1 MLKFFIKII
10 LISFVFLIHVNA
22 EPVKK
27 ITVLGNERVS
37 KDTIILFSE
46 IALDENLSNND
57 LNNIV
62 KKLYKTSFFKDV
74 SVSLIDTNLKI
85 TVVENPIIQ
94 NLKIDGVKSKE
105 LKKLIIQKIT
115 LKNSSSFNEFY
126 VKKDLKVIENILQ
139 NLGYYFSKTETLISD
154 NNNKTIDLTI
164 LIDLGEK
171 SYISEIIF
179 LGDKKFK
186 SGNLQNV
193 IASEVNKFW
202 KVISKKKF
210 LNKERI
216 ELDKRLL
223 RNFYKNKGFYN
234 VKIES
239 NTVNYSS
246 KNDFQLVF
254 NIDSGERFYFN
265 DFTINLPN
273 NYDPKYFTKIQE
285 KLNESKGLFYSY
297 KILENTLSEIEKIAF
312 NENYEFVDATIDETI
327 FNRNK
332 INTVI
337 NLTESS
343 KIYVKK
349 INIIGNSITIEDVL
363 RNELIVDEGDALNNI
378 LLKKSINNIR
388 SLNIFEKVNSSIE
401 DTAIKSEKI
410 INIDVTEKATGEISA
425 GAGAGTSGVST
436 MFGINENNFLGK
448 GIKLNSN
455 LSIGTESVKG
465 LFSVVNPNYNNS
477 DNDLIFSVESTTL
490 DRLND
495 YGYKSSRYG
504 FSLGTKF
511 EHLDDFYI
519 TPKISSFNENLE
531 TSSTASNS
539 LKKQKGNYFDTK
551 FSYLIDLDKRNETY
565 QTTNGYRSRFNQ
577 TIPIISD
584 TLSIINGYELNTY
597 HEYFFDNVAKTTF
610 YARAANSLGDKD
622 VKVSDRQYVPSSK
635 LRGFE
640 PGKVGPVDNGD
651 FVGGNYLTA
660 INISSDLKILESFE
674 STSFNIFLDMANV
687 WGVDYSSEIDESN
700 KLRSAVGISL
710 DWYTPV
716 GPLNFSLAQ
725 PIMKKNTDKTET
737 FRFNLGT
744 TF

>member
-343 KIYVKK
+343 KLYVKK

-465 LFSVVNPNYNNS
+465 LFSVVNTNYNNS

>member
-10 LISFVFLIHVNA
+10 LISFMFLIHVNA

-27 ITVLGNERVS
+27 ITILGNERVS

-46 IALDENLSNND
+46 IDLYENLSNND

-74 SVSLIDTNLKI
+74 KVSLINTNLTI

-105 LKKLIIQKIT
+105 LKKLIIQKID

-139 NLGYYFSKTETLISD
+139 NLGYYFSKTEILISD
-154 NNNKTIDLTI
+154 NNNKTIDLTF

-265 DFTINLPN
+265 DFTINLPD
-273 NYDPKYFTKIQE
+273 NYDPKYFTKIQK
-285 KLNESKGLFYSY
+285 KLNESKGSFYSY

-327 FNRNK
+327 FNKNK

-343 KIYVKK
+343 KLYVKK
-349 INIIGNSITIEDVL
+349 INITGNNITIEEVL

-436 MFGINENNFLGK
+436 IFGINENNFLGR

-477 DNDLIFSVESTTL
+477 DNDLIFSVESSTL
-490 DRLND
+490 DRLKD

-504 FSLGTKF
+504 FSLGTTF

-519 TPKISSFNENLE
+519 TPRISSFNENLE

-551 FSYLIDLDKRNETY
+551 FSYLIDLDKRNERY

-610 YARAANSLGDKD
+610 YARAANSIGDKD

-674 STSFNIFLDMANV
+674 TTSFNIFLDMANV
-687 WGVDYSSEIDESN
+687 WGVDYSSEVDESN

>member
-1 MLKFFIKII
+1 MFKFFIKFI
-10 LISFVFLIHVNA
+10 LIYFVFLIDVNA
-22 EPVKK
+22 EKVKK
-27 ITVLGNERVS
+27 IIILGNDRIS

-46 IALDENLSNND
+46 IALDENLNNDD

-62 KKLYKTSFFKDV
+62 KKLYNTSFFKDV
-74 SVSLIDTNLKI
+74 SVSLINTNLKI

-94 NLKIDGVKSKE
+94 NLKIDGVRSKE
-105 LKKLIIQKIT
+105 LKKLIIQKIS
-115 LKNSSSFNEFY
+115 LKNSSSFNEFS
-126 VKKDLKVIENILQ
+126 VKKDLRVIENILQ
-139 NLGYYFSKTETLISD
+139 SLGYYFSKTEISMSD
-154 NNNKTIDLTI
+154 NDNKTVDLTY

-171 SYISEIIF
+171 SYISEILF

-193 IASEVNKFW
+193 IASEVNRFW
-202 KVISKKKF
+202 KIISKKKF

-223 RNFYKNKGFYN
+223 INFYKNKGFYN

-239 NTVNYSS
+239 NTVNYST

-265 DFTINLPN
+265 NFIINLPES
-273 NYDPKYFTKIQE
+273 YDQKYFAKIQ
-285 KLNESKGLFYSY
+285 KRLNKSKGEFYSY
-297 KILENTLSEIEKIAF
+297 KILENILSEIEKIAF

-327 FNRNK
+327 FQKNK

-337 NLTESS
+337 NLSESS
-343 KIYVKK
+343 KLYVKK
-349 INIIGNSITIEDVL
+349 INITGNSITIEDVL
-363 RNELIVDEGDALNNI
+363 RNELIVDEGDPLNNI

-388 SLNIFEKVNSSIE
+388 SLNIFKKVNTSIE
-401 DTAIKSEKI
+401 DTANNSEKI
-410 INIDVTEKATGEISA
+410 INIDVIEKATGEISA

-436 MFGINENNFLGK
+436 MFGVNENNFLGK
-448 GIKLNSN
+448 GIRLNSN
-455 LSIGTESVKG
+455 LSIGSEQVKG
-465 LFSVVNPNYNNS
+465 LFSVVNPNYKNT
-477 DNDLIFSVESTTL
+477 DKDLIFSIESSTL
-490 DRLND
+490 DRLKD

-504 FSLGTKF
+504 FSLGTRF
-511 EHLDDFYI
+511 EHLDDFFI

-531 TSSTASNS
+531 TSSTASNA

-551 FSYLIDLDKRNETY
+551 FSYLIDLDKRNETF
-565 QTTNGYRSRFNQ
+565 QTTGGYRSRFNQ
-577 TIPIISD
+577 TIPVISESL
-584 TLSIINGYELNTY
+584 TLINGYELNTY
-597 HEYFFDNVAKTTF
+597 HEYLFDNVAKTTF
-610 YARAANSLGDKD
+610 YVSTANSIGDKD
-622 VKVSDRQYVPSSK
+622 VKVSDRQYIPSSK

-651 FVGGNYLTA
+651 FIGGNYLTA
-660 INISSDLKILESFE
+660 FNLSSDLNILESFE
-674 STSFNIFLDMANV
+674 TTSFNIFLDIANV
-687 WGVDYSSEIDESN
+687 WGVDYSSDIDESN
-700 KLRSAVGISL
+700 KIRSAVGISL
-710 DWYTPV
+710 DLFTPV

>member
-1 MLKFFIKII
+1 MLKFFIKIV
-10 LISFVFLIHVNA
+10 LISFMFLIHVNA

-27 ITVLGNERVS
+27 ITILGNERVS

-46 IALDENLSNND
+46 IDLYENLSNND

-74 SVSLIDTNLKI
+74 KVSLINTNLTI

-105 LKKLIIQKIT
+105 LKKLIIQKID

-139 NLGYYFSKTETLISD
+139 NLGYYFSKTEILISD
-154 NNNKTIDLTI
+154 NNNKTIDLTF

-265 DFTINLPN
+265 DFTINLPD
-273 NYDPKYFTKIQE
+273 NYDPKYFTKIQK
-285 KLNESKGLFYSY
+285 KLNESKGSFYSY

-327 FNRNK
+327 SNKNK

-343 KIYVKK
+343 KLYVKK
-349 INIIGNSITIEDVL
+349 INITGNNITIEEVL

-436 MFGINENNFLGK
+436 IFGINENNFLGR

-477 DNDLIFSVESTTL
+477 DNDLIFSVESSTL
-490 DRLND
+490 DRLKD

-504 FSLGTKF
+504 FSLGTTF

-519 TPKISSFNENLE
+519 TPRISSFNENLE

-551 FSYLIDLDKRNETY
+551 FSYLIDLDKRNERY

-610 YARAANSLGDKD
+610 YARAANSIGDKD

-674 STSFNIFLDMANV
+674 TTSFNIFLDMANV
-687 WGVDYSSEIDESN
+687 WGVDYSSEVDESN

>member
-1 MLKFFIKII
+1 M
-10 LISFVFLIHVNA
+10 
-22 EPVKK
+22 
-27 ITVLGNERVS
+27 
-37 KDTIILFSE
+37 
-46 IALDENLSNND
+46 
-57 LNNIV
+57 
-62 KKLYKTSFFKDV
+62 
-74 SVSLIDTNLKI
+74 
-85 TVVENPIIQ
+85 
-94 NLKIDGVKSKE
+94 
-105 LKKLIIQKIT
+105 
-115 LKNSSSFNEFY
+115 
-126 VKKDLKVIENILQ
+126 
-139 NLGYYFSKTETLISD
+139 
-154 NNNKTIDLTI
+154 
-164 LIDLGEK
+164 
-171 SYISEIIF
+171 
-179 LGDKKFK
+179 
-186 SGNLQNV
+186 
-193 IASEVNKFW
+193 
-202 KVISKKKF
+202 
-210 LNKERI
+210 
-216 ELDKRLL
+216 
-223 RNFYKNKGFYN
+223 
-234 VKIES
+234 
-239 NTVNYSS
+239 
-246 KNDFQLVF
+246 
-254 NIDSGERFYFN
+254 
-265 DFTINLPN
+265 
-273 NYDPKYFTKIQE
+273 
-285 KLNESKGLFYSY
+285 
-297 KILENTLSEIEKIAF
+297 SEIEKIAL

-343 KIYVKK
+343 KLYVKK

-410 INIDVTEKATGEISA
+410 INIDVTEKATCEISA

>member
-1 MLKFFIKII
+1 MFKFFIKFI
-10 LISFVFLIHVNA
+10 LIYFVFLIDVNA
-22 EPVKK
+22 ESVKK
-27 ITVLGNERVS
+27 IIILGNDRIS

-46 IALDENLSNND
+46 IALDENLNNDD

-62 KKLYKTSFFKDV
+62 KKLYNTSFFKDV
-74 SVSLIDTNLKI
+74 SVSLINTNLKI

-94 NLKIDGVKSKE
+94 NLKIDGVRSKE
-105 LKKLIIQKIT
+105 LKKLIIQKIS
-115 LKNSSSFNEFY
+115 LKNSSSFNEFS
-126 VKKDLKVIENILQ
+126 VKKDLRVIENILQ
-139 NLGYYFSKTETLISD
+139 SLGYYFSKTEISISD
-154 NNNKTIDLTI
+154 NDNKTVDLTY

-171 SYISEIIF
+171 SYISEILF

-193 IASEVNKFW
+193 IASEVNRFW
-202 KVISKKKF
+202 KIISKKKF

-223 RNFYKNKGFYN
+223 INFYKNKGFYN

-239 NTVNYSS
+239 NTVNYST

-265 DFTINLPN
+265 NFIINLPES
-273 NYDPKYFTKIQE
+273 YDQKYFAKIQ
-285 KLNESKGLFYSY
+285 KRLNKSKGEFYSY
-297 KILENTLSEIEKIAF
+297 KVLENILSEIEKIAF

-327 FNRNK
+327 FQKNK

-337 NLTESS
+337 NLSESS
-343 KIYVKK
+343 KLYVKK
-349 INIIGNSITIEDVL
+349 INITGNSITIEDVL
-363 RNELIVDEGDALNNI
+363 RNELIVDEGDPLNNI

-388 SLNIFEKVNSSIE
+388 SLNIFKKVNTSIE
-401 DTAIKSEKI
+401 DTANNSEKI
-410 INIDVTEKATGEISA
+410 INIDVIEKATGEISA

-436 MFGINENNFLGK
+436 MFGVNENNFLGK
-448 GIKLNSN
+448 GIRLNSN
-455 LSIGTESVKG
+455 LSIGSEQVKG
-465 LFSVVNPNYNNS
+465 LFSVVNPNYKNT
-477 DNDLIFSVESTTL
+477 DKDLIFSIESSTL
-490 DRLND
+490 DRLKD

-504 FSLGTKF
+504 FSLGTRF
-511 EHLDDFYI
+511 EHLDDFFI

-531 TSSTASNS
+531 TSSTASNA

-551 FSYLIDLDKRNETY
+551 FSYLIDLDKRNETF
-565 QTTNGYRSRFNQ
+565 QTTGGYRSRFNQ
-577 TIPIISD
+577 TIPVISESL
-584 TLSIINGYELNTY
+584 TLINGYELNTY
-597 HEYFFDNVAKTTF
+597 HEYLFDNVAKTTF
-610 YARAANSLGDKD
+610 YVSTANSIGDKD
-622 VKVSDRQYVPSSK
+622 VKVSDRQYIPSSK

-640 PGKVGPVDNGD
+640 PGKVGPIDNGD
-651 FVGGNYLTA
+651 FIGGNYLTA
-660 INISSDLKILESFE
+660 FNLSSDLNILESFE
-674 STSFNIFLDMANV
+674 TTSFNIFLDIANV
-687 WGVDYSSEIDESN
+687 WGVDYSSDIDESN
-700 KLRSAVGISL
+700 KIRSAVGISL
-710 DWYTPV
+710 DLFTPV

>member
-1 MLKFFIKII
+1 MFKFFIKFI
-10 LISFVFLIHVNA
+10 LIYFVFLIDVNA
-22 EPVKK
+22 ESIKK
-27 ITVLGNERVS
+27 IIILGNDRIS

-46 IALDENLSNND
+46 VALDENLNNDD

-62 KKLYKTSFFKDV
+62 KKLYNTSFFKDV
-74 SVSLIDTNLKI
+74 SVSLINTNLKI

-94 NLKIDGVKSKE
+94 NLKIDGVRSKE
-105 LKKLIIQKIT
+105 LKKLIIQKIS
-115 LKNSSSFNEFY
+115 LKNSSSFNEFS
-126 VKKDLKVIENILQ
+126 VKKDLRVIENILQ
-139 NLGYYFSKTETLISD
+139 SLGYYFSKTEISMSD
-154 NNNKTIDLTI
+154 NDNKTVDLTY

-171 SYISEIIF
+171 SYISEILF

-193 IASEVNKFW
+193 IASEVNRFW
-202 KVISKKKF
+202 KIISKKKF

-223 RNFYKNKGFYN
+223 INFYKNKGFYN

-239 NTVNYSS
+239 NTVNYST

-265 DFTINLPN
+265 NFIINLPES
-273 NYDPKYFTKIQE
+273 YDQKYFAKIQ
-285 KLNESKGLFYSY
+285 KRLNKSKGEFYSY
-297 KILENTLSEIEKIAF
+297 KVLENILSEIEKIAF

-327 FNRNK
+327 FQKNK

-337 NLTESS
+337 NLSESS
-343 KIYVKK
+343 KLYVKK
-349 INIIGNSITIEDVL
+349 INITGNSITIEDVL
-363 RNELIVDEGDALNNI
+363 RNELIVDEGDPLNNI

-388 SLNIFEKVNSSIE
+388 SLNIFKKVNTSIE
-401 DTAIKSEKI
+401 DTANNSEKI
-410 INIDVTEKATGEISA
+410 INIDVIEKATGEISA

-436 MFGINENNFLGK
+436 MFGVNENNFLGK
-448 GIKLNSN
+448 GIRLNSN
-455 LSIGTESVKG
+455 LSIGSEQVKG
-465 LFSVVNPNYNNS
+465 LFSVVNPNYKNT
-477 DNDLIFSVESTTL
+477 DKDLIFSIESSTL
-490 DRLND
+490 DRLKD

-504 FSLGTKF
+504 FSLGTRF
-511 EHLDDFYI
+511 EHLDDFFI

-531 TSSTASNS
+531 TSSTASNA

-551 FSYLIDLDKRNETY
+551 FSYLIDLDKRNETF
-565 QTTNGYRSRFNQ
+565 QTTGGYRSRFNQ
-577 TIPIISD
+577 TIPVISESL
-584 TLSIINGYELNTY
+584 TLINGYELNTY
-597 HEYFFDNVAKTTF
+597 HEYLFDNVAKTTF
-610 YARAANSLGDKD
+610 YVSTANSIGDKD
-622 VKVSDRQYVPSSK
+622 VKVSDRQYIPSSK

-640 PGKVGPVDNGD
+640 PGKVGPIDNGD
-651 FVGGNYLTA
+651 FIGGNYLTA
-660 INISSDLKILESFE
+660 FNISSDLNILESFE
-674 STSFNIFLDMANV
+674 TTRFNIFLDIANV
-687 WGVDYSSEIDESN
+687 WGVDYSSDIDESN
-700 KLRSAVGISL
+700 KIRSAVGISL
-710 DWYTPV
+710 DLFTPV

>member
-10 LISFVFLIHVNA
+10 LISFMFLIHVNA

-27 ITVLGNERVS
+27 ITILGNERVS

-46 IALDENLSNND
+46 IDLYENLSNND

-74 SVSLIDTNLKI
+74 KVSLINTNLTI

-105 LKKLIIQKIT
+105 LKKLIIQKID

-154 NNNKTIDLTI
+154 NNNKTIDLTF

-234 VKIES
+234 VQIES

-265 DFTINLPN
+265 DFTINLPD
-273 NYDPKYFTKIQE
+273 NYDPKYFTKIQK
-285 KLNESKGLFYSY
+285 KLNESKGSFYSY

-327 FNRNK
+327 FNKNK

-343 KIYVKK
+343 KLYVKK
-349 INIIGNSITIEDVL
+349 INITGNNITIEEVL

-436 MFGINENNFLGK
+436 IFGINENNFLGR

-477 DNDLIFSVESTTL
+477 DNDLIFSVESSTL
-490 DRLND
+490 DRLKD

-504 FSLGTKF
+504 FSLGTTF

-519 TPKISSFNENLE
+519 TPRISSFNENLE

-551 FSYLIDLDKRNETY
+551 FSYLIDLDKRNERY

-674 STSFNIFLDMANV
+674 TTSFNIFLDMANV
-687 WGVDYSSEIDESN
+687 WGVDYNSEIDESN

>member
-1 MLKFFIKII
+1 MFKFFIKFI
-10 LISFVFLIHVNA
+10 LIYFVFLIDVNA
-22 EPVKK
+22 ESVKK
-27 ITVLGNERVS
+27 IIILGNDRIS

-46 IALDENLSNND
+46 IALDENLNNDD

-62 KKLYKTSFFKDV
+62 KKLYNTSFFKDV
-74 SVSLIDTNLKI
+74 SVSLINTNLKI

-94 NLKIDGVKSKE
+94 NLKIDGVRSKE
-105 LKKLIIQKIT
+105 LKKLIIQKIS
-115 LKNSSSFNEFY
+115 LKNSSSFNEFS
-126 VKKDLKVIENILQ
+126 VKKDLRVIENILQ
-139 NLGYYFSKTETLISD
+139 SLGYYFSKTEISMSD
-154 NNNKTIDLTI
+154 NDNKTVDLTY

-171 SYISEIIF
+171 SYISEILF

-193 IASEVNKFW
+193 IASEVNRFW
-202 KVISKKKF
+202 KIISKKKF

-223 RNFYKNKGFYN
+223 INFYKNKGFYN

-239 NTVNYSS
+239 NTVNYST

-265 DFTINLPN
+265 NFIINLPES
-273 NYDPKYFTKIQE
+273 YDQKYFAKIQ
-285 KLNESKGLFYSY
+285 KRLNKSKGEFYSY
-297 KILENTLSEIEKIAF
+297 KILENILSEIEKIAF

-327 FNRNK
+327 FQKNK

-337 NLTESS
+337 NLSESS
-343 KIYVKK
+343 KLYVKK
-349 INIIGNSITIEDVL
+349 INITGNSITIEDVL
-363 RNELIVDEGDALNNI
+363 RNELIVDEGDPLNNI

-388 SLNIFEKVNSSIE
+388 SLNIFKKVNTSIE
-401 DTAIKSEKI
+401 DTANNSEKI
-410 INIDVTEKATGEISA
+410 INIDVIEKATGEISA

-436 MFGINENNFLGK
+436 MFGVNENNFLGK
-448 GIKLNSN
+448 GIRLNSN
-455 LSIGTESVKG
+455 LSIGSEQVKG
-465 LFSVVNPNYNNS
+465 LFSVVNPNYKNT
-477 DNDLIFSVESTTL
+477 DKDLIFSIESSTL
-490 DRLND
+490 DRLKD

-504 FSLGTKF
+504 FSLGTRF
-511 EHLDDFYI
+511 EHLDDFFI

-531 TSSTASNS
+531 TSSTASNA

-551 FSYLIDLDKRNETY
+551 FSYLIDLDKRNESF
-565 QTTNGYRSRFNQ
+565 QTTGGYRSRFNQ
-577 TIPIISD
+577 TIPVISESL
-584 TLSIINGYELNTY
+584 TLINGYELNTY

-610 YARAANSLGDKD
+610 YVSTANSIGDKD
-622 VKVSDRQYVPSSK
+622 VKVSDRQYIPSSK

-651 FVGGNYLTA
+651 FIGGNYLTA
-660 INISSDLKILESFE
+660 FNLSSDLNILESFE
-674 STSFNIFLDMANV
+674 TTRFNIFLDIANV
-687 WGVDYSSEIDESN
+687 WGVDYSSDIDESN
-700 KLRSAVGISL
+700 KIRSAVGISL
-710 DWYTPV
+710 DLFTPV

>member
-10 LISFVFLIHVNA
+10 LISFMFLIHVNA

-27 ITVLGNERVS
+27 ITILGNERVS

-46 IALDENLSNND
+46 IDLYENLSNND

-74 SVSLIDTNLKI
+74 KVSFINTNLTI

-105 LKKLIIQKIT
+105 LKKLIIQKID

-343 KIYVKK
+343 KLYVKK

>member
-1 MLKFFIKII
+1 MFKFFIKFI
-10 LISFVFLIHVNA
+10 LIYFVFLIDVNA
-22 EPVKK
+22 ESIKK
-27 ITVLGNERVS
+27 IIILGNDRIS

-46 IALDENLSNND
+46 IALDENLNNDD

-62 KKLYKTSFFKDV
+62 KKLYNTSFFKDV
-74 SVSLIDTNLKI
+74 SVSLINTNLKI

-94 NLKIDGVKSKE
+94 NLKIDGVRSKE
-105 LKKLIIQKIT
+105 LKKLIIQKIS
-115 LKNSSSFNEFY
+115 LKNSSSFNEFS
-126 VKKDLKVIENILQ
+126 VKKDLRVIENILQ
-139 NLGYYFSKTETLISD
+139 SLGYYFSKTEISMSD
-154 NNNKTIDLTI
+154 NDNKTVDLTY

-171 SYISEIIF
+171 SYISEILF

-193 IASEVNKFW
+193 IASEVNRFW
-202 KVISKKKF
+202 KIISKKKF

-223 RNFYKNKGFYN
+223 INFYKNKGFYN

-239 NTVNYSS
+239 NTVNYST

-265 DFTINLPN
+265 NFIINLPES
-273 NYDPKYFTKIQE
+273 YDQKYFTKIQ
-285 KLNESKGLFYSY
+285 KRLNKSKGEFYSY
-297 KILENTLSEIEKIAF
+297 KVLENILSEIEKIAF

-327 FNRNK
+327 FQKNK

-337 NLTESS
+337 NLSESS
-343 KIYVKK
+343 KLYVKK
-349 INIIGNSITIEDVL
+349 INITGNSITIEDVL
-363 RNELIVDEGDALNNI
+363 RNELIVDEGDPLNNI

-388 SLNIFEKVNSSIE
+388 SLNIFKKVNTSIE
-401 DTAIKSEKI
+401 DTANNSEKI
-410 INIDVTEKATGEISA
+410 INIDVIEKATGEISA

-436 MFGINENNFLGK
+436 MFGVNENNFLGK
-448 GIKLNSN
+448 GIRLNSN
-455 LSIGTESVKG
+455 LSIGSEQVKG
-465 LFSVVNPNYNNS
+465 LFSVVNPNYKNT
-477 DNDLIFSVESTTL
+477 DKDLIFSIESSTL
-490 DRLND
+490 DRLKD

-504 FSLGTKF
+504 FSLGTRF
-511 EHLDDFYI
+511 EHLDDFFI

-531 TSSTASNS
+531 TSSTASNA

-551 FSYLIDLDKRNETY
+551 FSYLIDLDKRNETF
-565 QTTNGYRSRFNQ
+565 QTTGGYRSRFNQ
-577 TIPIISD
+577 TIPVISESL
-584 TLSIINGYELNTY
+584 TLINGYELNTY
-597 HEYFFDNVAKTTF
+597 HEYLFDNVAKTTF
-610 YARAANSLGDKD
+610 YVSTANSIGDKD
-622 VKVSDRQYVPSSK
+622 VKVSDRQYIPSSK

-651 FVGGNYLTA
+651 FIGGNYLTA
-660 INISSDLKILESFE
+660 FNLSSDLNILESFE
-674 STSFNIFLDMANV
+674 TTSFNIFLDIANV
-687 WGVDYSSEIDESN
+687 WGVDYSSDIDESN
-700 KLRSAVGISL
+700 KIRSAVGISL
-710 DWYTPV
+710 DLFTPV

>member
-1 MLKFFIKII
+1 MFKFFIKFI
-10 LISFVFLIHVNA
+10 LIYFVFLIDVNA
-22 EPVKK
+22 ESIKK
-27 ITVLGNERVS
+27 IIILGNDRIS

-46 IALDENLSNND
+46 VALDENLNNDD

-62 KKLYKTSFFKDV
+62 KKLYNTSFFKDV
-74 SVSLIDTNLKI
+74 SVSLINTNLKI

-94 NLKIDGVKSKE
+94 NLKIDGVRSKE
-105 LKKLIIQKIT
+105 LKKLIIQKIS
-115 LKNSSSFNEFY
+115 LKNSSSFNEFF
-126 VKKDLKVIENILQ
+126 VKKDLRVIENILQ
-139 NLGYYFSKTETLISD
+139 SLGYYFSKTEISISD
-154 NNNKTIDLTI
+154 NDNKTVDLTY

-171 SYISEIIF
+171 SYISEILF

-193 IASEVNKFW
+193 IASEVNRFW
-202 KVISKKKF
+202 KIISKKKF

-223 RNFYKNKGFYN
+223 INFYKNKGFYN

-239 NTVNYSS
+239 NTVNYST

-265 DFTINLPN
+265 NFIINLPES
-273 NYDPKYFTKIQE
+273 YDQKYFAKIQ
-285 KLNESKGLFYSY
+285 KRLNKSKGEFYSY
-297 KILENTLSEIEKIAF
+297 KVLENILSEIEKIAF

-327 FNRNK
+327 FQKNK

-337 NLTESS
+337 NLSESS
-343 KIYVKK
+343 KLYVKK
-349 INIIGNSITIEDVL
+349 INITGNSITIEDVL
-363 RNELIVDEGDALNNI
+363 RNELIVDEGDPLNNI

-388 SLNIFEKVNSSIE
+388 SLNIFKKVNTSIE
-401 DTAIKSEKI
+401 DTANNSEKI
-410 INIDVTEKATGEISA
+410 INIDVIEKATGEISA

-436 MFGINENNFLGK
+436 MFGVNENNFLGK
-448 GIKLNSN
+448 GIRLNSN
-455 LSIGTESVKG
+455 LSIGSEQVKG
-465 LFSVVNPNYNNS
+465 LFSVVNPNYKNT
-477 DNDLIFSVESTTL
+477 DKDLIFSIESSTL
-490 DRLND
+490 DRLKD

-504 FSLGTKF
+504 FSLGTRF
-511 EHLDDFYI
+511 EHLDDFFI

-531 TSSTASNS
+531 TSSTASNA

-551 FSYLIDLDKRNETY
+551 FSYLIDLDKRNETF
-565 QTTNGYRSRFNQ
+565 QTTGGYRSRFNQ
-577 TIPIISD
+577 TIPVISESL
-584 TLSIINGYELNTY
+584 TLINGYELNTY
-597 HEYFFDNVAKTTF
+597 HEYLFDNVAKTTF
-610 YARAANSLGDKD
+610 YVSTANSIGDKD
-622 VKVSDRQYVPSSK
+622 VKVSDRQYIPSSK

-640 PGKVGPVDNGD
+640 PGKVGPIDNGD
-651 FVGGNYLTA
+651 FIGGNYLTA
-660 INISSDLKILESFE
+660 FNISSDLNILESFE
-674 STSFNIFLDMANV
+674 TTSFNIFLDIANV
-687 WGVDYSSEIDESN
+687 WGVDYSSDIDESN
-700 KLRSAVGISL
+700 KIRSAVGISL
-710 DWYTPV
+710 DLFTPV

>member
-10 LISFVFLIHVNA
+10 LISFMFLIHVNA

-27 ITVLGNERVS
+27 ITILGNERVS

-46 IALDENLSNND
+46 IVLDENLSNND

-74 SVSLIDTNLKI
+74 KVSLINTNLTI

-105 LKKLIIQKIT
+105 LKKLIIQKID

-154 NNNKTIDLTI
+154 NNNKTIDLTF

-186 SGNLQNV
+186 SGNLQNI

-265 DFTINLPN
+265 DFTINLPD
-273 NYDPKYFTKIQE
+273 NYDPKYFTKIQK
-285 KLNESKGLFYSY
+285 KLNESKGSFYSY

-327 FNRNK
+327 SNKNK

-343 KIYVKK
+343 KLYVKK
-349 INIIGNSITIEDVL
+349 INITGNNITIEEVL

-436 MFGINENNFLGK
+436 IFGINENNFLGR

-477 DNDLIFSVESTTL
+477 DNDLIFSVESSTL
-490 DRLND
+490 DRLKD

-504 FSLGTKF
+504 FSLGTTF

-519 TPKISSFNENLE
+519 TPRISSFNENLE

-551 FSYLIDLDKRNETY
+551 FSYLIDLDKRNERY

-674 STSFNIFLDMANV
+674 TTSFNIFLDMANV
-687 WGVDYSSEIDESN
+687 WGVDYSSEVDESN

>member
-1 MLKFFIKII
+1 MFKFFIKFI
-10 LISFVFLIHVNA
+10 LIYFVFLIDVNA
-22 EPVKK
+22 ESVKK
-27 ITVLGNERVS
+27 IIILGNDRIS

-46 IALDENLSNND
+46 IALDENLNNDD

-62 KKLYKTSFFKDV
+62 KKLYNTSFFKDV
-74 SVSLIDTNLKI
+74 SVSLINTNLKI

-94 NLKIDGVKSKE
+94 NLKIDGVRSKE
-105 LKKLIIQKIT
+105 LKKLIIQKIS
-115 LKNSSSFNEFY
+115 LKNSSSFNEFS
-126 VKKDLKVIENILQ
+126 VKKDLRVIENILQ
-139 NLGYYFSKTETLISD
+139 SLGYYFSKTEISMSD
-154 NNNKTIDLTI
+154 NDNKTVDLTY

-171 SYISEIIF
+171 SYISEILF

-193 IASEVNKFW
+193 IASEVNRFW
-202 KVISKKKF
+202 KIISKKKF

-223 RNFYKNKGFYN
+223 INFYKNKGFYN

-239 NTVNYSS
+239 NTVNYST

-265 DFTINLPN
+265 NFIINLPES
-273 NYDPKYFTKIQE
+273 YDQKYFAKIQ
-285 KLNESKGLFYSY
+285 KRLNKSKGEFYSY
-297 KILENTLSEIEKIAF
+297 KILENILSEIEKIAF

-327 FNRNK
+327 FQKNK

-337 NLTESS
+337 NLSESS
-343 KIYVKK
+343 KLYVKK
-349 INIIGNSITIEDVL
+349 INITGNSITIEDVL
-363 RNELIVDEGDALNNI
+363 RNELIVDEGDPLNNI

-388 SLNIFEKVNSSIE
+388 SLNIFKKVNTSIE
-401 DTAIKSEKI
+401 DTANNSEKI
-410 INIDVTEKATGEISA
+410 INIDVIEKATGEISA

-436 MFGINENNFLGK
+436 MFGVNENNFLGK
-448 GIKLNSN
+448 GIRLNSN
-455 LSIGTESVKG
+455 LSIGSEQVKG
-465 LFSVVNPNYNNS
+465 LFSVVNPNYKNT
-477 DNDLIFSVESTTL
+477 DKDLIFSIESSTL
-490 DRLND
+490 DRLKD

-504 FSLGTKF
+504 FSLGTRF
-511 EHLDDFYI
+511 EHLDDFFI

-531 TSSTASNS
+531 TSSTASNA

-551 FSYLIDLDKRNETY
+551 FSYLIDLDKRNETF
-565 QTTNGYRSRFNQ
+565 QTTGGYRSRFNQ
-577 TIPIISD
+577 TIPVISESL
-584 TLSIINGYELNTY
+584 TLINGYELNTY
-597 HEYFFDNVAKTTF
+597 HEYLFDNVAKTTF
-610 YARAANSLGDKD
+610 YVSTANSIGDKD
-622 VKVSDRQYVPSSK
+622 VKVSDRQYIPSSK

-651 FVGGNYLTA
+651 FIGGNYLTA
-660 INISSDLKILESFE
+660 FNLSSDLNILESFE
-674 STSFNIFLDMANV
+674 TTSFNIFLDIANV
-687 WGVDYSSEIDESN
+687 WGVDYSSDIDESN
-700 KLRSAVGISL
+700 KIRSAVGISL
-710 DWYTPV
+710 DLFTPV

>member
-1 MLKFFIKII
+1 MFKFFIKFI
-10 LISFVFLIHVNA
+10 LIYFVFLIDVNA
-22 EPVKK
+22 ESVKK
-27 ITVLGNERVS
+27 IIILGNDRIS

-46 IALDENLSNND
+46 IALDENLNNDD

-62 KKLYKTSFFKDV
+62 KKLYNTSFFKDV
-74 SVSLIDTNLKI
+74 SVSLINTNLKI

-94 NLKIDGVKSKE
+94 NLKIDGVRSKE
-105 LKKLIIQKIT
+105 LKKLIIQKIS
-115 LKNSSSFNEFY
+115 LKNSSSFNEFS
-126 VKKDLKVIENILQ
+126 VKKDLRVIENILQ
-139 NLGYYFSKTETLISD
+139 SLGYYFSKTEISISD
-154 NNNKTIDLTI
+154 NDNKTVDLTY

-171 SYISEIIF
+171 SYISEILF

-193 IASEVNKFW
+193 IASEVNRFW
-202 KVISKKKF
+202 KIISKKKF

-223 RNFYKNKGFYN
+223 INFYKNKGFYN

-239 NTVNYSS
+239 NTVNYST

-265 DFTINLPN
+265 NFIINLPES
-273 NYDPKYFTKIQE
+273 YDQKYFAKIQ
-285 KLNESKGLFYSY
+285 KRLNKSKGEFYSY
-297 KILENTLSEIEKIAF
+297 KVLENILSEIEKIAF

-327 FNRNK
+327 FQKNK

-337 NLTESS
+337 NLSESS
-343 KIYVKK
+343 KLYVKK
-349 INIIGNSITIEDVL
+349 INITGNSITIEDVL
-363 RNELIVDEGDALNNI
+363 RNELIVDEGDPLNNI

-388 SLNIFEKVNSSIE
+388 SLNIFKKVNTSIE
-401 DTAIKSEKI
+401 DTANNSEKI
-410 INIDVTEKATGEISA
+410 INIDVIEKATGEISA

-436 MFGINENNFLGK
+436 MFGVNENNFLGK
-448 GIKLNSN
+448 GIRLNSN
-455 LSIGTESVKG
+455 LSIGSEQVKG
-465 LFSVVNPNYNNS
+465 LFSVVNPNYKNT
-477 DNDLIFSVESTTL
+477 DKDLIFSIESSTL
-490 DRLND
+490 DRLKD

-504 FSLGTKF
+504 FSLGTRF
-511 EHLDDFYI
+511 EHLDDFFI

-531 TSSTASNS
+531 TSSTASNA

-551 FSYLIDLDKRNETY
+551 FSYLIDLDKRNETF
-565 QTTNGYRSRFNQ
+565 QTTGGYRSRFNQ
-577 TIPIISD
+577 TIPVISESL
-584 TLSIINGYELNTY
+584 TLINGYELNTY
-597 HEYFFDNVAKTTF
+597 HEYLFDNVAKTTF
-610 YARAANSLGDKD
+610 YVSTANSIGDKD
-622 VKVSDRQYVPSSK
+622 VKVSDRQYIPSSK

-651 FVGGNYLTA
+651 FIGGNYLTA
-660 INISSDLKILESFE
+660 FNLSSDLNILESFE
-674 STSFNIFLDMANV
+674 TTSFNIFLDIANV
-687 WGVDYSSEIDESN
+687 WGVDYSSDIDESN
-700 KLRSAVGISL
+700 KIRSAVGISL
-710 DWYTPV
+710 DLFTPV

>member
-1 MLKFFIKII
+1 MFKFFIKFI
-10 LISFVFLIHVNA
+10 LIYFVFLIDVNA
-22 EPVKK
+22 ESVKK
-27 ITVLGNERVS
+27 IIILGNDRIS

-46 IALDENLSNND
+46 IALDENLNNDD

-62 KKLYKTSFFKDV
+62 KKLYNTSFFKDV
-74 SVSLIDTNLKI
+74 SVSLINTNLKI

-94 NLKIDGVKSKE
+94 NLKIDGVRSKE
-105 LKKLIIQKIT
+105 LKKLIIQKIS
-115 LKNSSSFNEFY
+115 LKNSSSFNEFF
-126 VKKDLKVIENILQ
+126 VKKDLRVIENILQ
-139 NLGYYFSKTETLISD
+139 SLGYYFSKTEISISD
-154 NNNKTIDLTI
+154 NDNKTVDLTY

-171 SYISEIIF
+171 SYISEILF

-193 IASEVNKFW
+193 IASEVNRFW
-202 KVISKKKF
+202 KIISKKKF

-223 RNFYKNKGFYN
+223 INFYKNKGFYN

-239 NTVNYSS
+239 NTVNYST

-265 DFTINLPN
+265 NFIINLPES
-273 NYDPKYFTKIQE
+273 YDQKYFTKIQ
-285 KLNESKGLFYSY
+285 KRLNKSKGEFYSY
-297 KILENTLSEIEKIAF
+297 KVLENILSEIEKIAF

-327 FNRNK
+327 FQKNK

-337 NLTESS
+337 NLSESS
-343 KIYVKK
+343 KLYVKK
-349 INIIGNSITIEDVL
+349 INITGNSITIEDVL
-363 RNELIVDEGDALNNI
+363 RNELIVDEGDPLNNI

-388 SLNIFEKVNSSIE
+388 SLNIFKKVNTSIE
-401 DTAIKSEKI
+401 DTANNSEKI
-410 INIDVTEKATGEISA
+410 INIDVIEKATGEISA

-436 MFGINENNFLGK
+436 MFGVNENNFLGK
-448 GIKLNSN
+448 GIRLNSN
-455 LSIGTESVKG
+455 LSIGSEQVKG
-465 LFSVVNPNYNNS
+465 LFSVVNPNYKNT
-477 DNDLIFSVESTTL
+477 DKDLIFSIESSTL
-490 DRLND
+490 DRLKD

-504 FSLGTKF
+504 FSLGTRF
-511 EHLDDFYI
+511 EHLDDFFI

-531 TSSTASNS
+531 TSSTASNA

-551 FSYLIDLDKRNETY
+551 FSYLIDLDKRNETF
-565 QTTNGYRSRFNQ
+565 QTTGGYRSRFNQ
-577 TIPIISD
+577 TIPVISESL
-584 TLSIINGYELNTY
+584 TLINGYELNTY
-597 HEYFFDNVAKTTF
+597 HEYLFDNVAKTTF
-610 YARAANSLGDKD
+610 YASAANSLGDKD
-622 VKVSDRQYVPSSK
+622 VKVSDRQYIPSSK

-651 FVGGNYLTA
+651 FIGGNYLTA
-660 INISSDLKILESFE
+660 FNLSSDLNILESFE
-674 STSFNIFLDMANV
+674 TTSFNIFLDIANV
-687 WGVDYSSEIDESN
+687 WGVDYSSDIDESN
-700 KLRSAVGISL
+700 KIRSAVGISL
-710 DWYTPV
+710 DLFTPV

>member
-10 LISFVFLIHVNA
+10 LISFMFLIHVNA

-27 ITVLGNERVS
+27 ITILGNERVS

-46 IALDENLSNND
+46 IDLYENLSNND

-74 SVSLIDTNLKI
+74 KVSLINTNLTI

-105 LKKLIIQKIT
+105 LKKLIIQKID

-139 NLGYYFSKTETLISD
+139 NLGYYFSKTEILISD
-154 NNNKTIDLTI
+154 NNNKTIDLTF

-265 DFTINLPN
+265 DFTINLPD
-273 NYDPKYFTKIQE
+273 NYDPKYFTKIQK
-285 KLNESKGLFYSY
+285 KLNESKGSFYSY

-327 FNRNK
+327 SNKNK

-343 KIYVKK
+343 KLYVKK
-349 INIIGNSITIEDVL
+349 INITGNNITIEEVL

-436 MFGINENNFLGK
+436 IFGINENNFLGR

-477 DNDLIFSVESTTL
+477 DNDLIFSVESSTL
-490 DRLND
+490 DRLKD

-504 FSLGTKF
+504 FSLGTTF

-519 TPKISSFNENLE
+519 TPRISSFNENLE

-551 FSYLIDLDKRNETY
+551 FSYLIDLDKRNERY

-610 YARAANSLGDKD
+610 YARAANSIGDKD

-674 STSFNIFLDMANV
+674 TTSFNIFLDMANV
-687 WGVDYSSEIDESN
+687 WGVDYNSEIDESN

>member
-10 LISFVFLIHVNA
+10 LISFMFLIHVNA

-27 ITVLGNERVS
+27 ITILGNERVS

-46 IALDENLSNND
+46 IDLYENLSNND

-74 SVSLIDTNLKI
+74 KVSLINTNLTI

-105 LKKLIIQKIT
+105 LKKLIIQKID

-126 VKKDLKVIENILQ
+126 VKKDLNVIENILQ

-154 NNNKTIDLTI
+154 NNNKTIDLTF

-265 DFTINLPN
+265 DFTINLPD
-273 NYDPKYFTKIQE
+273 NYDPKYFTKIQK
-285 KLNESKGLFYSY
+285 KLNESKGSFYSY

-327 FNRNK
+327 SNKNK

-343 KIYVKK
+343 KLYVKK
-349 INIIGNSITIEDVL
+349 INITGNNITIEEVL

-436 MFGINENNFLGK
+436 IFGINENNFLGR

-477 DNDLIFSVESTTL
+477 DNDLIFSVESSTL
-490 DRLND
+490 DRLKD

-504 FSLGTKF
+504 FSLGTTF

-519 TPKISSFNENLE
+519 TPRISSFNENLE

-551 FSYLIDLDKRNETY
+551 FSYLIDLDKRNERY

-610 YARAANSLGDKD
+610 YARAANSIGDKD

-674 STSFNIFLDMANV
+674 TTSFNIFLDMANV
-687 WGVDYSSEIDESN
+687 WGVDYSSEVDESN

>member
-10 LISFVFLIHVNA
+10 LISFMFLIHVNA

-27 ITVLGNERVS
+27 ITILGNERVS

-46 IALDENLSNND
+46 IVLDENLSNND

-74 SVSLIDTNLKI
+74 KVSFINTNLTI

-94 NLKIDGVKSKE
+94 NLRIDGVKSKE
-105 LKKLIIQKIT
+105 LKKLIIQKIA

-126 VKKDLKVIENILQ
+126 VKKDLNVIENILQ

-154 NNNKTIDLTI
+154 NNNKTIDLTF

-186 SGNLQNV
+186 SGNLQNI

-265 DFTINLPN
+265 DFTINLPD
-273 NYDPKYFTKIQE
+273 NYDPKYFTKIQK
-285 KLNESKGLFYSY
+285 KLNESKGSFYSY

-327 FNRNK
+327 FNKNK

-343 KIYVKK
+343 KLYVKK
-349 INIIGNSITIEDVL
+349 INITGNNITIEEVL

-436 MFGINENNFLGK
+436 MFGINENNFLGR

-477 DNDLIFSVESTTL
+477 DNDLIFSVESSTL
-490 DRLND
+490 DRLKD

-504 FSLGTKF
+504 FSLGTTF

-519 TPKISSFNENLE
+519 TPRISSFNENIE

-551 FSYLIDLDKRNETY
+551 FSYLIDLDKRNERY

-610 YARAANSLGDKD
+610 YARAANSIGDKD

-674 STSFNIFLDMANV
+674 TTSFNIFLDMANV
-687 WGVDYSSEIDESN
+687 WGVDYSSEVDESN

>member
-1 MLKFFIKII
+1 MFKFFIKFI
-10 LISFVFLIHVNA
+10 LIYFVFLIDVNA
-22 EPVKK
+22 ESVKK
-27 ITVLGNERVS
+27 IIILGNDRIS

-46 IALDENLSNND
+46 IALDENLNNDD

-62 KKLYKTSFFKDV
+62 KKLYNTSFFKDV
-74 SVSLIDTNLKI
+74 SVSLINTNLKI

-94 NLKIDGVKSKE
+94 NLKIDGVRSKE
-105 LKKLIIQKIT
+105 LKKLIIQKIS
-115 LKNSSSFNEFY
+115 LKNSSSFNEFS
-126 VKKDLKVIENILQ
+126 VKKDLRVIENILQ
-139 NLGYYFSKTETLISD
+139 SLGYYFSKTEISMSD
-154 NNNKTIDLTI
+154 NDNKTVDLTY

-171 SYISEIIF
+171 SYISEILF

-193 IASEVNKFW
+193 IASEVNRFW
-202 KVISKKKF
+202 KIISKKKF

-223 RNFYKNKGFYN
+223 INFYKNKGFYN

-239 NTVNYSS
+239 NTVNYST

-265 DFTINLPN
+265 NFIINLPES
-273 NYDPKYFTKIQE
+273 YDQKYFAKIQ
-285 KLNESKGLFYSY
+285 KRLNKSKGEFYSY
-297 KILENTLSEIEKIAF
+297 KVLENILSEIEKIAF

-327 FNRNK
+327 FQKNK

-337 NLTESS
+337 NLSESS
-343 KIYVKK
+343 KLYVKK
-349 INIIGNSITIEDVL
+349 INITGNSITIEDVL
-363 RNELIVDEGDALNNI
+363 RNELIVDEGDPLNNI

-388 SLNIFEKVNSSIE
+388 SLNIFKKVNTSIE
-401 DTAIKSEKI
+401 DTANNSEKI
-410 INIDVTEKATGEISA
+410 INIDVIEKATGEISA

-436 MFGINENNFLGK
+436 MFGVNENNFLGK
-448 GIKLNSN
+448 GIRLNSN
-455 LSIGTESVKG
+455 LSIGSEQVKG
-465 LFSVVNPNYNNS
+465 LFSVVNPNYKNT
-477 DNDLIFSVESTTL
+477 DKDLIFSIESSTL
-490 DRLND
+490 DRLKD

-504 FSLGTKF
+504 FSLGTRF
-511 EHLDDFYI
+511 EHLDDFFI

-531 TSSTASNS
+531 TSSTASNA

-551 FSYLIDLDKRNETY
+551 FSYLIDLDKRNETF
-565 QTTNGYRSRFNQ
+565 QTTGGYRSRFNQ
-577 TIPIISD
+577 TIPVISESL
-584 TLSIINGYELNTY
+584 TLINGYELNTY
-597 HEYFFDNVAKTTF
+597 HEYLFDNVAKTTF
-610 YARAANSLGDKD
+610 YVSTANSIGDKD
-622 VKVSDRQYVPSSK
+622 VKVSDRQYIPSSK

-651 FVGGNYLTA
+651 FIGGNYLTA
-660 INISSDLKILESFE
+660 FNLSSDLNILESFE
-674 STSFNIFLDMANV
+674 TTSFNIFLDIANV
-687 WGVDYSSEIDESN
+687 WGVDYSSDIDESN
-700 KLRSAVGISL
+700 KIRSAVGISL
-710 DWYTPV
+710 DLFTPV

>member
-10 LISFVFLIHVNA
+10 LISFMFLIHVNA

-27 ITVLGNERVS
+27 ITILGNERVS

-46 IALDENLSNND
+46 IDLYENLSNND

-74 SVSLIDTNLKI
+74 KVSLINTNLTI

-105 LKKLIIQKIT
+105 LKKLIIQKID

-139 NLGYYFSKTETLISD
+139 NLGYYFSKTEILISD
-154 NNNKTIDLTI
+154 NNNKTIDLTF

-265 DFTINLPN
+265 DFTINLPD
-273 NYDPKYFTKIQE
+273 NYDPKYFTKIQK
-285 KLNESKGLFYSY
+285 KLNESKGSFYSY

-327 FNRNK
+327 SNKNK

-343 KIYVKK
+343 KLYVKK
-349 INIIGNSITIEDVL
+349 INITGNNITIEEVL

-436 MFGINENNFLGK
+436 IFGINENNFLGR

-477 DNDLIFSVESTTL
+477 DNDLIFSVESSTL
-490 DRLND
+490 DRLKD

-504 FSLGTKF
+504 FSLGTTF

-519 TPKISSFNENLE
+519 TPRISSFNENLE

-551 FSYLIDLDKRNETY
+551 FSYLIDLDKRNERY

-610 YARAANSLGDKD
+610 YARAANSIGDKD

-674 STSFNIFLDMANV
+674 TTSFNIFLDMANV
-687 WGVDYSSEIDESN
+687 WGVDYSSEVDESN

>member
-343 KIYVKK
+343 KLYVKK

>member
-10 LISFVFLIHVNA
+10 LISFVFLINVNA
-22 EPVKK
+22 ETIKK
-27 ITVLGNERVS
+27 ITILGNERIS
-37 KDTIILFSE
+37 KDTIIMFSE
-46 IALDENLSNND
+46 ITLDENLNTSD

-62 KKLYKTSFFKDV
+62 KKLYNTSFFKDV
-74 SVSLIDTNLKI
+74 TVSLIDANLKI

-94 NLKIDGVKSKE
+94 NLKIDGVRSKE
-105 LKKLIIQKIT
+105 LKKLIIQKIS

-126 VKKDLKVIENILQ
+126 VKKDLKVIENTLQ
-139 NLGYYFSKTETLISD
+139 NLGYYFSKTETLISE
-154 NNNKTIDLTI
+154 NNNKTIDLTF

-193 IASEVNKFW
+193 IASEVNRFW

-239 NTVNYSS
+239 NTVNYST

-265 DFTINLPN
+265 DFTINLPET
-273 NYDPKYFTKIQE
+273 YDPIYFAKIQ
-285 KLNESKGLFYSY
+285 KKMNKSKGSFYSY

-312 NENYEFVDATIDETI
+312 NENYEFVDATINEKI
-327 FNRNK
+327 FDKNK

-343 KIYVKK
+343 KLYVKK
-349 INIIGNSITIEDVL
+349 INITGNNITIEDVL
-363 RNELIVDEGDALNNI
+363 RNELIVDEGDPLNNI

-388 SLNIFEKVNSSIE
+388 SLNIFKKVNSSIE
-401 DTAIKSEKI
+401 NTANNSEKI
-410 INIDVTEKATGEISA
+410 ININVIEKATGEISA

-436 MFGINENNFLGK
+436 MFGVTENNFLGK

-455 LSIGTESVKG
+455 LSVGSESVKG
-465 LFSVVNPNYNNS
+465 LFSVVNPNYKNT
-477 DNDLIFSVESTTL
+477 DKDLIFSLESSTL

-504 FSLGTKF
+504 FSVGTRF
-511 EHLDDFYI
+511 EHLDDLYI

-551 FSYLIDLDKRNETY
+551 FSYLIDLDKRNETF
-565 QTTNGYRSRFNQ
+565 QTTSGYRSRFNQ
-577 TIPIISD
+577 VVPLISD
-584 TLSIINGYELNTY
+584 TFSIINGYELNTY
-597 HEYFFDNVAKTTF
+597 HEYFFDNIAKTTIF
-610 YARAANSLGDKD
+610 VRAANSLGDKD

-640 PGKVGPVDNGD
+640 PGKVGPIDNGD

-660 INISSDLKILESFE
+660 INISSDLNILESFE

-700 KLRSAVGISL
+700 KLRSSVGISL

-725 PIMKKNTDKTET
+725 PLMKKNTDKTET

>member
-1 MLKFFIKII
+1 MFKFFIKFI
-10 LISFVFLIHVNA
+10 LIYFVFLIDVNA
-22 EPVKK
+22 ESIKK
-27 ITVLGNERVS
+27 ITILGNDRIS

-46 IALDENLSNND
+46 IALDENLNNDD

-62 KKLYKTSFFKDV
+62 KKLYNTSFFKDV
-74 SVSLIDTNLKI
+74 SVSLINTNLKI

-94 NLKIDGVKSKE
+94 NLKIDGVRSKE
-105 LKKLIIQKIT
+105 LKKLIIQKIS
-115 LKNSSSFNEFY
+115 LKNSSSFNEFS
-126 VKKDLKVIENILQ
+126 VKKDLRVIENILQ
-139 NLGYYFSKTETLISD
+139 SLGYYFSKTEISMSD
-154 NNNKTIDLTI
+154 NDNKTVDLTY

-171 SYISEIIF
+171 SYISEILF

-193 IASEVNKFW
+193 IASEVNRFW
-202 KVISKKKF
+202 KIISKKKF

-223 RNFYKNKGFYN
+223 INFYKNKGFYN

-239 NTVNYSS
+239 NTVNYST

-265 DFTINLPN
+265 NFIINLPES
-273 NYDPKYFTKIQE
+273 YDQKYFAKIQ
-285 KLNESKGLFYSY
+285 KRLNKSKGEFYSY
-297 KILENTLSEIEKIAF
+297 KVLENILSEIEKIAF

-327 FNRNK
+327 FQKNK

-337 NLTESS
+337 NLSESS
-343 KIYVKK
+343 KLYVKK
-349 INIIGNSITIEDVL
+349 INITGNSITIEDVL
-363 RNELIVDEGDALNNI
+363 RNELIVDEGDPLNNI

-388 SLNIFEKVNSSIE
+388 SLNIFKKVNTSIE
-401 DTAIKSEKI
+401 DTANNSEKI
-410 INIDVTEKATGEISA
+410 INIDVIEKATGEISA

-436 MFGINENNFLGK
+436 MFGVNENNFLGK
-448 GIKLNSN
+448 GIRLNSN
-455 LSIGTESVKG
+455 LSIGSEQVKG
-465 LFSVVNPNYNNS
+465 LFSVVNPNYKNT
-477 DNDLIFSVESTTL
+477 DKDLIFSIESSTL
-490 DRLND
+490 DRLKD

-504 FSLGTKF
+504 FSLGTRF
-511 EHLDDFYI
+511 EHLDDFFI

-531 TSSTASNS
+531 TSSTASNA

-551 FSYLIDLDKRNETY
+551 FSYLIDLDKRNETF
-565 QTTNGYRSRFNQ
+565 QTTGGYRSRFNQ
-577 TIPIISD
+577 TIPVISESL
-584 TLSIINGYELNTY
+584 TLINGYELNTY
-597 HEYFFDNVAKTTF
+597 HEYLFDNVAKTTF
-610 YARAANSLGDKD
+610 YVSTANSIGDKD
-622 VKVSDRQYVPSSK
+622 VKVSDRQYIPSSK

-651 FVGGNYLTA
+651 FIGGNYLTA
-660 INISSDLKILESFE
+660 FNLSSDLNILESFE
-674 STSFNIFLDMANV
+674 TTSFNIFLDIANV
-687 WGVDYSSEIDESN
+687 WGVDYSSDIDESN
-700 KLRSAVGISL
+700 KIRSAVGISL
-710 DWYTPV
+710 DLFTPV

>member
-297 KILENTLSEIEKIAF
+297 KILENTLSEIEKIAL

-343 KIYVKK
+343 KLYVKK

>member
-1 MLKFFIKII
+1 MFKFFIKFI
-10 LISFVFLIHVNA
+10 LIYFVFLIDVNA
-22 EPVKK
+22 ESVKK
-27 ITVLGNERVS
+27 IIILGNDRIS

-46 IALDENLSNND
+46 IALDENLNNDD

-62 KKLYKTSFFKDV
+62 KKLYNTSFFKDV
-74 SVSLIDTNLKI
+74 SVSLINTNLKI

-94 NLKIDGVKSKE
+94 NLKIDGVRSKE
-105 LKKLIIQKIT
+105 LKKLIIQKIS
-115 LKNSSSFNEFY
+115 LKNSSSFNEFS
-126 VKKDLKVIENILQ
+126 VKKDLRVIENILQ
-139 NLGYYFSKTETLISD
+139 SLGYYFSKTEISISD
-154 NNNKTIDLTI
+154 NDNKTVDLTY

-171 SYISEIIF
+171 SYISEILF

-193 IASEVNKFW
+193 IASEVNRFW
-202 KVISKKKF
+202 KIISKKKF

-223 RNFYKNKGFYN
+223 INFYKNKGFYN

-239 NTVNYSS
+239 NTVNYST

-265 DFTINLPN
+265 NFIINLPES
-273 NYDPKYFTKIQE
+273 YDQKYFAKIQ
-285 KLNESKGLFYSY
+285 KRLNKSKGEFYSY
-297 KILENTLSEIEKIAF
+297 KILENILSEIEKIAF

-327 FNRNK
+327 FQKNK

-337 NLTESS
+337 NLSESS
-343 KIYVKK
+343 KLYVKK
-349 INIIGNSITIEDVL
+349 INITGNSITIEDVL
-363 RNELIVDEGDALNNI
+363 RNELIVDEGDPLNNI

-388 SLNIFEKVNSSIE
+388 SLNIFKKVNTSIE
-401 DTAIKSEKI
+401 DTANNSEKI
-410 INIDVTEKATGEISA
+410 INIDVIEKATGEISA

-436 MFGINENNFLGK
+436 MFGVNENNFLGK
-448 GIKLNSN
+448 GIRLNSN
-455 LSIGTESVKG
+455 LSIGSEQVKG
-465 LFSVVNPNYNNS
+465 LFSVVNPNYKNT
-477 DNDLIFSVESTTL
+477 DKDLIFSIESSTL
-490 DRLND
+490 DRLKD

-504 FSLGTKF
+504 FSLGTRF
-511 EHLDDFYI
+511 EHLDDFFI

-531 TSSTASNS
+531 TSSTASNA

-551 FSYLIDLDKRNETY
+551 FSYLIDLDKRNETF
-565 QTTNGYRSRFNQ
+565 QTTGGYRSRFDQ
-577 TIPIISD
+577 TIPVISESL
-584 TLSIINGYELNTY
+584 TLINGYELNTY
-597 HEYFFDNVAKTTF
+597 HEYLFDNVAKTTF
-610 YARAANSLGDKD
+610 YVSTANSIGDKD
-622 VKVSDRQYVPSSK
+622 VKVSDRQYIPSSK

-651 FVGGNYLTA
+651 FIGGNYLTA
-660 INISSDLKILESFE
+660 FNLSSDLNILESFE
-674 STSFNIFLDMANV
+674 TTSFNIFLDIANV
-687 WGVDYSSEIDESN
+687 WGVDYSSDIDESN
-700 KLRSAVGISL
+700 KIRSAVGISL
-710 DWYTPV
+710 DLFTPV

>member
-10 LISFVFLIHVNA
+10 LISFVFLINVNA
-22 EPVKK
+22 ETIKK
-27 ITVLGNERVS
+27 ITILGNERIS
-37 KDTIILFSE
+37 KDTIIMFSE
-46 IALDENLSNND
+46 ITLDENLNTSD

-62 KKLYKTSFFKDV
+62 KKLYNTSFFKDV
-74 SVSLIDTNLKI
+74 TVSLIDANLKI

-94 NLKIDGVKSKE
+94 NLKIDGVRSKE
-105 LKKLIIQKIT
+105 LKKLIIQKIS

-126 VKKDLKVIENILQ
+126 VKKDLKVIENTLQ
-139 NLGYYFSKTETLISD
+139 NLGYYFSKTETLISE
-154 NNNKTIDLTI
+154 NNNKTIDLTF

-193 IASEVNKFW
+193 IASEVNRFW

-239 NTVNYSS
+239 NTVNYST

-265 DFTINLPN
+265 DFTINLPET
-273 NYDPKYFTKIQE
+273 YDPIYFAKIQ
-285 KLNESKGLFYSY
+285 KKMNKSKGSFYSY

-312 NENYEFVDATIDETI
+312 NENYEFVDATINEKI
-327 FNRNK
+327 FDKNK

-343 KIYVKK
+343 KLYVKK
-349 INIIGNSITIEDVL
+349 INITGNNITIEDVL
-363 RNELIVDEGDALNNI
+363 RNELIVDEGDPLNNI

-388 SLNIFEKVNSSIE
+388 SLNIFKKVNSSIE
-401 DTAIKSEKI
+401 NTANNSEKI
-410 INIDVTEKATGEISA
+410 ININVIEKATGEISA

-436 MFGINENNFLGK
+436 MFGVTENNFLGK

-455 LSIGTESVKG
+455 LSVGSESVKG
-465 LFSVVNPNYNNS
+465 LFSVVNPNYKNT
-477 DNDLIFSVESTTL
+477 DKDLIFSLESSTL

-504 FSLGTKF
+504 FSVGTRF
-511 EHLDDFYI
+511 EHLDDLYI

-551 FSYLIDLDKRNETY
+551 FSYLIDLDKRNETF
-565 QTTNGYRSRFNQ
+565 QTTSGYRSRFNQ
-577 TIPIISD
+577 VVPLISD
-584 TLSIINGYELNTY
+584 TFSIINGYELNTY
-597 HEYFFDNVAKTTF
+597 HEYFFDNIAKTTIF
-610 YARAANSLGDKD
+610 VRAANSLGDKD

-640 PGKVGPVDNGD
+640 PGKVGPIDNGD

-660 INISSDLKILESFE
+660 INISSDLNILESFE

-700 KLRSAVGISL
+700 KLRSSVGISL
-710 DWYTPV
+710 DW
-716 GPLNFSLAQ
+716 
-725 PIMKKNTDKTET
+725 
-737 FRFNLGT
+737 
-744 TF
+744 

>member
-1 MLKFFIKII
+1 MLKFFIKIV
-10 LISFVFLIHVNA
+10 LISFMFLIHVNA

-27 ITVLGNERVS
+27 ITILGNERVS

-46 IALDENLSNND
+46 IDLYENLSNND

-74 SVSLIDTNLKI
+74 NVSFINTNLTI

-105 LKKLIIQKIT
+105 LKKLIIQKID

-139 NLGYYFSKTETLISD
+139 NLGYYFSKTEILISD
-154 NNNKTIDLTI
+154 NNNKTIDLTF

-223 RNFYKNKGFYN
+223 RNFYKNKGFYS

-265 DFTINLPN
+265 DFTINLPD
-273 NYDPKYFTKIQE
+273 NYDPKYFTKIQK
-285 KLNESKGLFYSY
+285 KLNESKGSFYSY

-327 FNRNK
+327 SNKNK

-343 KIYVKK
+343 KLYVKK
-349 INIIGNSITIEDVL
+349 INITGNSITIEDVL

-388 SLNIFEKVNSSIE
+388 SLNIFKKVNSSIE

-436 MFGINENNFLGK
+436 IFGINENNFLGR

-455 LSIGTESVKG
+455 LSIGSESVKG

-477 DNDLIFSVESTTL
+477 DNDLIFSVESSTL
-490 DRLND
+490 DRLKD

-504 FSLGTKF
+504 FSLGTTF

-519 TPKISSFNENLE
+519 TPRISSFNENIE

-551 FSYLIDLDKRNETY
+551 FSYLIDLDKRNERY

-610 YARAANSLGDKD
+610 YARAANSIGDKD

-674 STSFNIFLDMANV
+674 TTSFNIFLDMANV
-687 WGVDYSSEIDESN
+687 WGVDYNSEIDESN

>member
-1 MLKFFIKII
+1 MFKFFIKFI
-10 LISFVFLIHVNA
+10 LIYFVFLIDVNA
-22 EPVKK
+22 ESVKK
-27 ITVLGNERVS
+27 IIILGNDRIS

-46 IALDENLSNND
+46 IALDENLNNDD

-62 KKLYKTSFFKDV
+62 KKLYNTSFFKDV
-74 SVSLIDTNLKI
+74 SVSLINTNLKI

-94 NLKIDGVKSKE
+94 NLKIDGVRSKE
-105 LKKLIIQKIT
+105 LKKLIIQKIS
-115 LKNSSSFNEFY
+115 LKNSSSFNEFF
-126 VKKDLKVIENILQ
+126 VKKDLRVIENILQ
-139 NLGYYFSKTETLISD
+139 SLGYYFSKTEISISD
-154 NNNKTIDLTI
+154 NDNKTVDLTY

-171 SYISEIIF
+171 SYISEILF

-193 IASEVNKFW
+193 IASEVNRFW
-202 KVISKKKF
+202 KIISKKKF

-223 RNFYKNKGFYN
+223 INFYKNKGFYN

-239 NTVNYSS
+239 NTVNYST

-265 DFTINLPN
+265 NFIINLPES
-273 NYDPKYFTKIQE
+273 YDQKYFTKIQ
-285 KLNESKGLFYSY
+285 KRLNKSKGEFYSY
-297 KILENTLSEIEKIAF
+297 KVLENILSEIEKIAF

-327 FNRNK
+327 FQKNK

-337 NLTESS
+337 NLSESS
-343 KIYVKK
+343 KLYVKK
-349 INIIGNSITIEDVL
+349 INITGNSITIEDVL
-363 RNELIVDEGDALNNI
+363 RNELIVDEGDPLNNI

-388 SLNIFEKVNSSIE
+388 SLNIFKKVNTSIE
-401 DTAIKSEKI
+401 DTANNSEKI
-410 INIDVTEKATGEISA
+410 INIDVIEKATGEISA

-448 GIKLNSN
+448 GIRLNSN
-455 LSIGTESVKG
+455 LSIGSEQVKG
-465 LFSVVNPNYNNS
+465 LFSVVNPNYKNT
-477 DNDLIFSVESTTL
+477 DKDLIFSIESSTL
-490 DRLND
+490 DRLKD

-504 FSLGTKF
+504 FSLGTRF
-511 EHLDDFYI
+511 EHLDDFFI

-531 TSSTASNS
+531 TSSTASNA

-551 FSYLIDLDKRNETY
+551 FSYLIDLDKRNETF
-565 QTTNGYRSRFNQ
+565 QTTGGYRSRFNQ
-577 TIPIISD
+577 TIPVISESL
-584 TLSIINGYELNTY
+584 TLINGYELNTY
-597 HEYFFDNVAKTTF
+597 HEYLFDNVAKTTF
-610 YARAANSLGDKD
+610 YVSTANSIGDKD
-622 VKVSDRQYVPSSK
+622 VKVSDRQYIPSSK

-651 FVGGNYLTA
+651 FIGGNYLTA
-660 INISSDLKILESFE
+660 FNLSSDLNILESFE
-674 STSFNIFLDMANV
+674 TTSFNIFLDIANV
-687 WGVDYSSEIDESN
+687 WGVDYSSDIDESN
-700 KLRSAVGISL
+700 KIRSAVGISL
-710 DWYTPV
+710 DLFTPV